1 MRKMYLTNEILV
13 FFIIADVALIGI
25 LVLAFVAYFKNIK
38 KDRKKLTDK
47 ELKMYH
53 YSNKTTTWKL

>member
-1 MRKMYLTNEILV
+1 MRKMYLSAEILV
-13 FFIIADVALIGI
+13 FFIIADVALVGI
-25 LVLAFVAYFKNIK
+25 LILAFVAYFKNTK

-53 YSNKTTTWKL
+53 YSNKNSTWKL

>member
-13 FFIIADVALIGI
+13 FFIIADVALVGI
-25 LVLAFVAYFKNIK
+25 LILAFVAYFKNTK

-53 YSNKTTTWKL
+53 YSNKNSTWKL

>member
-1 MRKMYLTNEILV
+1 MYLTNEILV
-13 FFIIADVALIGI
+13 FFIIADVALVGI
-25 LVLAFVAYFKNIK
+25 LVLAFVAYFKNTK

-53 YSNKTTTWKL
+53 YSNKNSTWKL